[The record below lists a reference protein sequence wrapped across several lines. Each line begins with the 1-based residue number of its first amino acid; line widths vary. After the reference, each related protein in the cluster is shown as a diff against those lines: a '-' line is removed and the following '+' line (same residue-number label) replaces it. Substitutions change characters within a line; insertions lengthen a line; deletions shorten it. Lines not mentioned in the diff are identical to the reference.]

1 MIATKLREQLLLT
14 QEDLASYIGVSVD
27 TVNNWKHGFSNPQ
40 KKNLQALANALQTTM
55 DYLEGNIDAALNH
68 LEGGNE
74 CIICG
79 EPLPYGV
86 SLRSNEMYPM
96 LLAEMACK
104 LSDF

>member
-27 TVNNWKHGFSNPQ
+27 TVNNWEHGFSNPQ

-79 EPLPYGV
+79 KPFPYGV
-86 SLRSNEMYPM
+86 AKCPQCCWQKWPASYLTSKE
-96 LLAEMACK
+96 
-104 LSDF
+104 